1 MKKVFLLIVL
11 LLSIQNVSAKD
22 TVFSI
27 NKYEE
32 ENLTVIEESYNT
44 EQKQDGFIVAGTI
57 MKKEEDQDS
66 ENNLIIVKYK
76 KNGNTAWTYVYDKN
90 IKEDNIDLTYLYNE
104 NQEIIGY
111 IGIVELQNKEEDIS
125 SNIRL
130 LKIDLNGEL
139 LEEKVPSLI
148 ENETLFNMIP
158 IYKENQL
165 DGYIGISNVIEENSS
180 KQARII
186 RLNNDLE
193 ILWTKSEDKEDNL
206 EIKYLEMIELLEDG
220 NPIGFLI
227 IREKITSEKQKLIDL
242 IKVDLDGNNLEVKET
257 NLDKYPSLSLLS
269 LQDGYLLYG
278 LTEDVKLKKGKYS
291 YFIKKYNISEELWEL
306 IGDVSIKENIIQIN
320 KIDNTYLLLYKNS
333 YDNSYEVVKITE
345 DGLLDKKVKK
355 LHNDYYKFNRFLAKK
370 DTLYFVGQMQCPED
384 DFCDYDKNSLFLISD
399 EDKVIEV
406 REKDN
411 NNILIGTGILLI
423 GIVGLI
429 VWKKKRRL
437 NG

>member
-1 MKKVFLLIVL
+1 
-11 LLSIQNVSAKD
+11 
-22 TVFSI
+22 
-27 NKYEE
+27 
-32 ENLTVIEESYNT
+32 
-44 EQKQDGFIVAGTI
+44 
-57 MKKEEDQDS
+57 
-66 ENNLIIVKYK
+66 
-76 KNGNTAWTYVYDKN
+76 
-90 IKEDNIDLTYLYNE
+90 
-104 NQEIIGY
+104 
-111 IGIVELQNKEEDIS
+111 
-125 SNIRL
+125 
-130 LKIDLNGEL
+130 
-139 LEEKVPSLI
+139 
-148 ENETLFNMIP
+148 MIP
-158 IYKENQL
+158 IYKENNI
-165 DGYIGISNVIEENSS
+165 DGYIGISNVIEEASS

-193 ILWTKSEDKEDNL
+193 ILWTKNEDKEDNL

-257 NLDKYPSLSLLS
+257 NLEKYPSLSLLS

-278 LTEDVKLKKGKYS
+278 LTEDVKLKRGKYS
-291 YFIKKYNISEELWEL
+291 YFIKKYNTSEELWEL
-306 IGDVSIKENIIQIN
+306 IGDVSIKENTIQIN

-411 NNILIGTGILLI
+411 NNILIGMGILLI